1 MKNLSNRIDFNEL
14 LTRLVKYVFQALM
27 VSLISYNLCD
37 TTLSCRDLLII
48 SITSA
53 SIFAIIDLINPS
65 IK

>member
-1 MKNLSNRIDFNEL
+1 MNKIIPSIDFNEL
-14 LTRLVKYVFQALM
+14 LTRLVKYICQALL
-27 VSLISYNLCD
+27 VALISYNLCN
-37 TTLSCRDLLII
+37 TTLSCRDIIII

>member
-1 MKNLSNRIDFNEL
+1 MKNLSGVIDFNEF
-14 LTRLVKYVFQALM
+14 LTRLVKYTCQALM
-27 VSLISYNLCD
+27 VALISYNMCD